1 MMRNRLLPFVVLLVC
16 VFAFTTPARA
26 QTINGN
32 VVGTVTDEQ
41 GAAVPGVTV
50 TVTNVE
56 NGQSRTATTN
66 EEGLYRIAGLPVGT
80 YSVKL
85 EKSGFTAV
93 TSQVA
98 VSVGQDS
105 SANAQLKAGGVSEQ
119 VTVVATGALLDT
131 TQSQVSRNVD
141 QTRILELPG
150 RNNLNGLALL
160 NPGVLPNTGNGRPGS
175 GFVVNGNRSRSNN
188 FTIDGANNN
197 DQSLSTPR
205 QTVPSENLQE
215 FQIITNTPEAE
226 FGRNAGSYVNQIT
239 KSGTNDFHGVGWW
252 AWDGNGFD
260 ALSTT
265 QERTFRANRAAGLN
279 EYDARHRARSVQIDN
294 IYGGNIGG
302 PIARNHTFF
311 FVSYDAN
318 PFRTTVSSVQRAALD
333 QASLDLL
340 RANRTRFGVTGSTP
354 GAAVDFLLN
363 TFPASNDPTPAGG
376 TLTASQ
382 TVVRDRAGV
391 AVGTVTFRT
400 FNRTLG
406 QGLPYGTDFKR
417 WMPKINTKLND
428 KDQLSFRYLFD
439 QSEDPG
445 SPASLP
451 GLEVGQN
458 TRNQSF
464 TVNDV
469 YALTT
474 NWINEARFT
483 YSRRKINFP
492 ENLGAFAQGAQL
504 SVSGSLSAFNG
515 GNANFPQSRLDNV
528 YEFTENMSYST
539 GKHNL
544 KWGANV
550 LRYQLGSFFAPNSR
564 GFISYASLNAFLND
578 QSNLIQRAVGDFNT
592 NAITYEDSFFVQDNY
607 RFRPDVTFNLGM
619 RYEYVTVPFGYFS
632 NAKADINNWGPR
644 VGFAWNPKEFADGRF
659 VFRGGFAISY
669 DQVFQ
674 NILLN
679 VSRNYPRAATFSA
692 ACDGCA
698 PFNGVANA
706 DPFFRQD
713 PTAIPAAAGRALDTR
728 LFAPNTRI
736 AQPMSWQWN
745 TGLQY
750 QFGRDYV
757 FKAEYIGTK
766 GSNLVR
772 EVETN
777 PGFCGATNPL
787 NTGGGVSCTS
797 VNLNNA
803 RLDRTRGSVVVGQG
817 IASSIYHSGQFTL
830 EKRFSQFHIM
840 GANFGGLTFNTN
852 FTYSMFIS
860 ESDDVLGGQLNRT
873 IPSDPRNPGVDRG
886 RSGYDQPKR
895 LVASYVWQSPD
906 VFKGNWLANRLLG
919 GWEISGITTLA
930 DGTPYSILSANNQLG
945 IAPASISTV
954 QLSQRPMVVNPARN
968 DDSFTIATVQTING
982 IRQLVY
988 PDPTAHYGLIPAESG
1003 FLGNLG
1009 ANTKRT
1015 GGTIRTDLSFVKNFR
1030 TFSESQRLQLRAEV
1044 FNIFNHRNFT
1054 IVPGTSPSG
1063 LSTTNTLSAT
1073 TNAATFANLGLTSVF
1088 GRQFLFGARYF
1099 F

>member
-1 MMRNRLLPFVVLLVC
+1 MRTRLLPLAAVLAC
-16 VFAFTTPARA
+16 VFAFTAPAWA

-32 VVGTVTDEQ
+32 IVGAVTDEQ

-50 TVTNVE
+50 TATNVE
-56 NGQSRTATTN
+56 NGQARSATTN
-66 EEGLYRIAGLPVGT
+66 EEGFYRIAGLPVGT
-80 YSVKL
+80 YSVKVD
-85 EKSGFTAV
+85 KTGFSAV
-93 TSQVA
+93 TSQVS

-105 SANAQLKAGGVSEQ
+105 RADAQLKAGGVSEQ

-141 QTRILELPG
+141 QTKILELPG

-160 NPGVLPNTGNGRPGS
+160 NPGVLPNQNGRPGS

-197 DQSLSTPR
+197 DQSLSIPR

-239 KSGTNDFHGVGWW
+239 KSGTNEFHGVGWW

-260 ALSTT
+260 ALSTS
-265 QERTFRANRAAGLN
+265 QERTFNANRAAGLN

-294 IYGGNIGG
+294 IYGGNVGG
-302 PIARNHTFF
+302 PIVRNHSFF

-318 PFRTTVSSVQRAALD
+318 PFRTTVSSVSRAALD
-333 QASLDLL
+333 QASLDFL
-340 RANRTRFGVTGSTP
+340 RANRTRFNT
-354 GAAVDFLLN
+354 AAVDFLLA
-363 TFPASNDPTPAGG
+363 TFPAANDPTLAASTLAG
-376 TLTASQ
+376 SQ
-382 TVVRDRAGV
+382 IVARDAANN

-439 QSEDPG
+439 QGEDPG

-451 GLEVGQN
+451 GLEIGQN

-469 YALTT
+469 YALSP

-492 ENLGAFAQGAQL
+492 EDLTAFAKGAQL

-528 YEFTENMSYST
+528 YEWTENMSYST

-550 LRYQLGSFFAPNSR
+550 LRYQLNSIFAPNSR
-564 GFISYASLNAFLND
+564 GFVSYGSFNAFLND
-578 QSNLIQRAVGDFNT
+578 QSNLIQRAVGNFNT

-607 RFRPDVTFNLGM
+607 RFNSDLTFNLGT

-632 NAKADINNWGPR
+632 NAKADINNFGPR
-644 VGFAWNPKEFADGRF
+644 LGFAWNPKDMFGGRF
-659 VFRGGFAISY
+659 VWRGGFGISY

-692 ACDGCA
+692 ACNGCA
-698 PFNGVANA
+698 PFNGVAA
-706 DPFFRQD
+706 SDPFFRQD
-713 PTAIPAAAGRALDTR
+713 PTAISAAAGAALDTR
-728 LFAPNTRI
+728 LFAPNARI

-745 TGLQY
+745 TGV
-750 QFGRDYV
+750 QFQLGRDYV

-787 NTGGGVSCTS
+787 NTGGGISCTS
-797 VNLNNA
+797 ANINRT
-803 RLDRTRGSVVVGQG
+803 RLDPTRGSVVVGQG

-830 EKRFSQFHIM
+830 EKRMSNLDIL
-840 GANFGGLTFNTN
+840 GTNFGGLTFNAN

-895 LVASYVWQSPD
+895 FVASYVWLSPD
-906 VFKGNWLANRLLG
+906 IFKENWLANRLLS
-919 GWEISGITTLA
+919 GWEIAGVTTLA

-945 IAPASISTV
+945 ITPASISTV
-954 QLSQRPMVVNPARN
+954 QLSQRPMLVNPSRRDN
-968 DDSFTIATVQTING
+968 SFTTATVQTING
-982 IRQLVY
+982 VRTLVWA
-988 PDPTAHYGLIPAESG
+988 DPTARFGLIPAESG

-1009 ANTKRT
+1009 ANTERT
-1015 GGTIRTDLSFVKNFR
+1015 GGTMRSDLSAVKNFR
-1030 TFSESQRLQLRAEV
+1030 TFGESQRLQLRAEISNV
-1044 FNIFNHRNFT
+1044 FNHRNFT
-1054 IVPGTSPSG
+1054 IVPGTSPNG

-1073 TNAATFANLGLTSVF
+1073 TSAATFLNLGLTNVT
-1088 GRQFLFGARYF
+1088 GRTFLFGARYF

>member
-1 MMRNRLLPFVVLLVC
+1 VSTKMRNRLLPLFAALACVL
-16 VFAFTTPARA
+16 AFTTAAWA

-32 VVGTVTDEQ
+32 IVGTVTDEQ
-41 GAAVPGVTV
+41 GAAVPGATV

-56 NGQSRTATTN
+56 TGQSRTGTTN
-66 EEGLYRIAGLPVGT
+66 EEGLYRIAGLPVGS
-80 YSVKL
+80 YSVKI
-85 EKSGFTAV
+85 EKTGFAAV
-93 TSQVA
+93 TSSVG

-105 SANAQLKAGGVSEQ
+105 KADAKLGAGGVSEQ

-131 TQSQVSRNVD
+131 TQSQVTRNVD

-150 RNNLNGLALL
+150 RNSLNGLALL
-160 NPGVLPNTGNGRPGS
+160 NPGVLPNQNGRPGS

-197 DQSLSTPR
+197 DQSLSIPR
-205 QTVPSENLQE
+205 QSLPSENLQE

-239 KSGTNDFHGVGWW
+239 KSGTNEFHGVGWW
-252 AWDGNGFD
+252 AWDGNGLD
-260 ALSTT
+260 ALTT
-265 QERTFRANRAAGLN
+265 SQERTFNANRAAGLN
-279 EYDARHRARSVQIDN
+279 EYDARHRARSVSVDN
-294 IYGGNIGG
+294 IYGGNVGG
-302 PIARNHTFF
+302 PIVRNHTFF

-318 PFRTTVSSVQRAALD
+318 PFRTTVSSVARAALD
-333 QASLDLL
+333 QASLDFL
-340 RANRTRFGVTGSTP
+340 RANRTRFGPGGGVAP
-354 GAAVDFLLN
+354 GAAVDFILR

-376 TLTASQ
+376 TLAASQ
-382 TVVRDRAGV
+382 ATVRDAAGV

-417 WMPKINTKLND
+417 WMPKINTKLNS

-439 QSEDPG
+439 QGEDPG

-451 GLEVGQN
+451 GLEIGQN

-469 YALTT
+469 YALTP

-492 ENLGAFAQGAQL
+492 ENLTAFASGAQL
-504 SVSGSLSAFNG
+504 SISGALGAFSG

-528 YEFTENMSYST
+528 YEWTENMSYST

-564 GFISYASLNAFLND
+564 GFVSYANLNAFLND
-578 QSNLIQRAVGDFNT
+578 QSNLIQQANGDFNV

-607 RFRPDVTFNLGM
+607 RFSPDLTFNLGT

-632 NAKADINNWGPR
+632 NAKADINNFGPR
-644 VGFAWNPKEFADGRF
+644 VGFAWNPKGFYDGKF
-659 VFRGGFAISY
+659 VFRGGFGVSY

-692 ACDGCA
+692 ACNGCA
-698 PFNGVANA
+698 AFNGVRAS
-706 DPFFRQD
+706 DPFFQQD
-713 PTAIPAAAGRALDTR
+713 PTAIPASVGQTLDTR
-728 LFAPNTRI
+728 LFAPNERI
-736 AQPMSWQWN
+736 KQPMSWQWN
-745 TGLQY
+745 TGV
-750 QFGRDYV
+750 QFQLGRDYV

-766 GSNLVR
+766 GSNLIR

-797 VNLNNA
+797 ANLNRA
-803 RLDRTRGSVVVGQG
+803 RRDPTRGSVVVGQG
-817 IASSIYHSGQFTL
+817 VASSIYHSGQFTL

-860 ESDDVLGGQLNRT
+860 ESDDVLGGQANRT
-873 IPSDPRNPGVDRG
+873 IPSDPRNPGLDRA

-895 LVASYVWQSPD
+895 FIASYVWQSPD
-906 VFKGNWLANRLLG
+906 IFRSNWVANRLLS
-919 GWEISGITTLA
+919 GWEIAGITTLA

-945 IAPASISTV
+945 ITPASISTV
-954 QLSQRPMVVNPARN
+954 QLSQRPMVVNPAAN
-968 DDSFTIATVQTING
+968 DDSFTTGTVATVGGVRT
-982 IRQLVY
+982 LVWAN
-988 PDPTAHYGLIPAESG
+988 PNAHYGLVPAESG

-1015 GGTIRTDLSFVKNFR
+1015 GGTINTNLSAVKNFR
-1030 TFSESQRLQLRAEV
+1030 TFSESQRLQLRAEI
-1044 FNIFNHRNFT
+1044 FNVFNHRNFT
-1054 IVPGTSPSG
+1054 TIP
-1063 LSTTNTLSAT
+1063 TNTLSST
-1073 TNAATFANLGLTSVF
+1073 TNAATFLNLGLTNVG
-1088 GRQFLFGARYF
+1088 GRGFLFGARYF

>member
-1 MMRNRLLPFVVLLVC
+1 MRNRLLPLFAALAC
-16 VFAFTTPARA
+16 VFALTTAAWA

-32 VVGTVTDEQ
+32 IVGTVTDEQ

-50 TVTNVE
+50 TVTNIE
-56 NGQSRTATTN
+56 NGQTRTATTN
-66 EEGLYRIAGLPVGT
+66 EDGLYRIAGLPVGA
-80 YSVKL
+80 YSVKI
-85 EKSGFTAV
+85 EKTGFAAITASV
-93 TSQVA
+93 S

-105 SANAQLKAGGVSEQ
+105 KADAQLKAGGVSEQ

-160 NPGVLPNTGNGRPGS
+160 NPGVLPNQNGRPGS

-197 DQSLSTPR
+197 DQSLSIPR

-239 KSGTNDFHGVGWW
+239 KSGTNEFHGVGWW
-252 AWDGNGFD
+252 AWDGNGLD
-260 ALSTT
+260 ALSTSA
-265 QERTFRANRAAGLN
+265 ERTFNANRAAGLS
-279 EYDARHRARSVQIDN
+279 EYDARHRARSVSVDN
-294 IYGGNIGG
+294 IYGGNVGG
-302 PIARNHTFF
+302 PIVKNHTFF

-318 PFRTTVSSVQRAALD
+318 PFRTTVSSVSRAALD

-340 RANRTRFGVTGSTP
+340 RANRTRFGPGGGVAP
-354 GAAVDFLLN
+354 GAAVDFILR
-363 TFPASNDPTPAGG
+363 TFPAANDPTPAGG
-376 TLTASQ
+376 TLAASQ
-382 TVVRDRAGV
+382 ATVRDAAGN
-391 AVGTVTFRT
+391 AVGVVTFRT

-417 WMPKINTKLND
+417 WMPKINTKLNN

-439 QSEDPG
+439 QGEDPG

-451 GLEVGQN
+451 GLEIGQN

-469 YALTT
+469 YALTS

-492 ENLGAFAQGAQL
+492 ENLEAFASGAQL
-504 SVSGSLSAFNG
+504 SVSGALGAFSG

-528 YEFTENMSYST
+528 YEWTENMSYST

-564 GFISYASLNAFLND
+564 GFISYASLNTFLND
-578 QSNLIQRAVGDFNT
+578 QSNLIQQANGDFNT

-607 RFRPDVTFNLGM
+607 RFNPDLTFNLGT

-632 NAKADINNWGPR
+632 NAKADINNVGPR
-644 VGFAWNPKEFADGRF
+644 VGFAWNPKNFFDGKF
-659 VFRGGFAISY
+659 VFRGGFGISY

-692 ACDGCA
+692 ACNGCA
-698 PFNGVANA
+698 PFNGVFES
-706 DPFFRQD
+706 DPFFQQD
-713 PTAIPAAAGRALDTR
+713 PTAIPASQGQTLDTR
-728 LFAPNTRI
+728 LFAPNERI
-736 AQPMSWQWN
+736 KQPMSWQWN
-745 TGLQY
+745 TGV
-750 QFGRDYV
+750 QFQLGRDYV

-777 PGFCGATNPL
+777 PGFCGASNPL

-797 VNLNNA
+797 ANLNRA
-803 RLDRTRGSVVVGQG
+803 RRDPTRGSVVVGQG

-830 EKRFSQFHIM
+830 EKRFSQFHVM

-860 ESDDVLGGQLNRT
+860 ESDDVLGGQANRT
-873 IPSDPRNPGVDRG
+873 IPSDPRNPGLDRG

-895 LVASYVWQSPD
+895 FIASYVWQSPD
-906 VFKGNWLANRLLG
+906 ILRSNWLANRLLS
-919 GWEISGITTLA
+919 GWEIAGVTTLA

-945 IAPASISTV
+945 ITPASISTV
-954 QLSQRPMVVNPARN
+954 QLSQRPMVVNPAAN
-968 DDSFTIATVQTING
+968 DDSFTTGSVATVNG
-982 IRQLVY
+982 QRVLVWAN
-988 PDPTAHYGLIPAESG
+988 PNAHYGLVPAESG

-1015 GGTIRTDLSFVKNFR
+1015 GGTINTNLSAVKNFR
-1030 TFSESQRLQLRAEV
+1030 TFGESQRLQLRAEV
-1044 FNIFNHRNFT
+1044 FNVFNHRNFT
-1054 IVPGTSPSG
+1054 TIP
-1063 LSTTNTLSAT
+1063 TNTLSST
-1073 TNAATFANLGLTSVF
+1073 TSAATFLNLGLTNIV
-1088 GRQFLFGARYF
+1088 GRSFLFGARYF